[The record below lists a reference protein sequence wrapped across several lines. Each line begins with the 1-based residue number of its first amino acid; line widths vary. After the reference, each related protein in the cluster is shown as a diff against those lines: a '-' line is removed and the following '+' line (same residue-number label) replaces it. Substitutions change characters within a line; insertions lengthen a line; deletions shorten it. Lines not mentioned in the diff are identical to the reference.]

1 MLPDLYP
8 PDDVSQRWLHQLRLF
23 WIALQFFTRL
33 PIPLWVGF
41 QPEWLQQS
49 SRYFPAVGWVVGL
62 ITGLVYVLGVLMWP
76 QPVAVLVSMAV
87 GVYLTGAFHED
98 GFADMCDGFGGGLT
112 KERVLKIMQDSRLGS
127 YGVIGIVLL
136 LATKG
141 AALASLP
148 PGTVVLALLTAH
160 PVSRLAAVTLI
171 WRLEYV
177 RGEGKAKPLAQ
188 GMCGE
193 DYFIAWA
200 STLLPLL
207 LLWWSSALPWKAL
220 LFALL
225 AAFAVAWWLSRLFV
239 RRIGGFTGDCLGAV
253 QQLAEVACYLG
264 IMTLITV

>member
-8 PDDVSQRWLHQLRLF
+8 PGEAPPRWRHQLRLF
-23 WIALQFFTRL
+23 WVALQFFTRL
-33 PIPLWVGF
+33 PIPRWVGF
-41 QPEWLQQS
+41 DPAWLQQS

-62 ITGLVYVLGVLMWP
+62 LTGLVYVLGVLMWP

-98 GFADMCDGFGGGLT
+98 GFADLCDGFGGGLT
-112 KERVLKIMQDSRLGS
+112 KERVLEIMQDSRLGS

-160 PVSRLAAVTLI
+160 PVSRLAAVSLI
-171 WRLEYV
+171 RRLEYV

-188 GMCGE
+188 SLSGQ
-193 DYFIAWA
+193 DYAVAWVT
-200 STLLPLL
+200 TLLPLL

-220 LFALL
+220 FFAVL
-225 AAFAVAWWLSRLFV
+225 AAFAVAWWMARLFV
-239 RRIGGFTGDCLGAV
+239 RRIGGYTGDCLGAV
-253 QQLAEVACYLG
+253 QQLAEVVCYLV
-264 IMTLITV
+264 IMAFIAV